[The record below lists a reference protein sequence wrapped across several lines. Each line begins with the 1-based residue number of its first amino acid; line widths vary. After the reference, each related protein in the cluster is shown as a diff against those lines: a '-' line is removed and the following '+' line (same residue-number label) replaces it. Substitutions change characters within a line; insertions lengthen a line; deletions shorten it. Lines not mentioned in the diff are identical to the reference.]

1 MEMKMNKLTPPSSS
15 ENVSLG
21 NSTSVKKRIHW
32 LDVSRGLAFLMVI
45 YSHLEYSN
53 DAVMRYFTPV
63 FLTSFFFVSGYLFK
77 ENCSFSKVFE
87 QRTRTLL
94 LPFLALGMIMILLS
108 QVLTFNAK
116 VPFMDAVKG
125 LLFQNGTNQ
134 LLWFVAALYVYSV
147 IFYWVER
154 FSRTANTLLVL
165 SFAMF
170 LLNWLYGR
178 LQMPSIPWH
187 IDTFGYACF
196 YMGLGKWYKEKE
208 KSVNRYVDNKWLVL
222 CCLVFYIILITAFD
236 LHISFSGSTYLIDS
250 IVVTILGLI
259 VMLYVSKHIFDNSR
273 FLLFVGANTLFYFAF
288 HGKGYSSLQ
297 TLCHKFLSDAVLN
310 NVGVHDMIAVGITL
324 LDAVILIL
332 PAMFVNRYCR
342 FLLGKGF
349 KLWTQK

>member
-1 MEMKMNKLTPPSSS
+1 
-15 ENVSLG
+15 
-21 NSTSVKKRIHW
+21 
-32 LDVSRGLAFLMVI
+32 MVI

-77 ENCSFSKVFE
+77 EKCSFSKVFE

-154 FSRTANTLLVL
+154 FSRTASTLLVL

-259 VMLYVSKHIFDNSR
+259 VMLYVATCIAT
-273 FLLFVGANTLFYFAF
+273 LIGAICFS
-288 HGKGYSSLQ
+288 H
-297 TLCHKFLSDAVLN
+297 
-310 NVGVHDMIAVGITL
+310 
-324 LDAVILIL
+324 VIKYYV
-332 PAMFVNRYCR
+332 FKR
-342 FLLGKGF
+342 LGKII
-349 KLWTQK
+349 QAI

>member
-1 MEMKMNKLTPPSSS
+1 MKMNKLTPPSSS

-77 ENCSFSKVFE
+77 EKCSFSKVFE

-108 QVLTFNAK
+108 QVMTFNAK

-154 FSRTANTLLVL
+154 FSRTAKKLLVI
-165 SFAMF
+165 SFALF
-170 LLNWLYGR
+170 VLNWLYGK
-178 LQMPSIPWH
+178 LQVPSIPWH

-196 YMGLGKWYKEKE
+196 YMGIGKWYKEMEMKA
-208 KSVNRYVDNKWLVL
+208 NRYVDNKWFVL
-222 CCLVFYIILITAFD
+222 ICFIVYVVSITVLD
-236 LHISFSGSTYLIDS
+236 LHISFAGSKYLIDS
-250 IVVTILGLI
+250 FVVTLSGLVI
-259 VMLYVSKHIFDNSR
+259 VLFLSKHILQNSR

-288 HGKGYSSLQ
+288 HGKVYSILQ
-297 TLCHKFLSDAVLN
+297 TLCHKLLSDAVLN
-310 NVGVHDMIAVGITL
+310 MDGMHDMIAVGITI
-324 LDAVILIL
+324 LDALLLIL
-332 PAMFVNRYCR
+332 PAMFVDRYCG

-349 KLWTQK
+349 KLWQLKE